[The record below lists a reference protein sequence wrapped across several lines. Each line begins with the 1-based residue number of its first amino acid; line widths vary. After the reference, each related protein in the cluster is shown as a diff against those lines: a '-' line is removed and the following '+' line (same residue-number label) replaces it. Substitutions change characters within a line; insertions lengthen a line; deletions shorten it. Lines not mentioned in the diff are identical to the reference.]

1 MTITNYYERS
11 LIYLNFKLPLLW
23 GSLLR
28 LIAFIMGLVNPYLSL
43 TGKIIVLV
51 LVCIAGILEKD
62 ADRHPQWLSVA
73 IAFIFG
79 LLVSYALLP
88 LFT

>member
-1 MTITNYYERS
+1 MTITNYNERS

-62 ADRHPQWLSVA
+62 ADRRPQWLSVA